1 MKNKAVNKYAWN
13 QINNNNNIGDI
24 HVTSSAHQFGK
35 SGSTLLP
42 RACIAVSTALHTKMK
57 TSRRRVT

>member
-13 QINNNNNIGDI
+13 QINNNNIGDI
-24 HVTSSAHQFGK
+24 HVTSSARQFGE